1 MFDFGQEEAEIP
13 EESENEEEES
23 FMEFEEEEA
32 LPIVV
37 VDETVPHITVEP
49 GSLDII
55 RVPYNRSQTEPEL
68 YSVKVGSSIAEW
80 KWLEPEQIQL
90 MRQQVLVLVD
100 TQEMG

>member
-1 MFDFGQEEAEIP
+1 MFDFGQEDVEEP
-13 EESENEEEES
+13 EEPELEEDS
-23 FMEFEEEEA
+23 SVVEEA
-32 LPIVV
+32 TEELPMVV
-37 VDETVPHITVEP
+37 VEEVVQNITVEP

-68 YSVKVGSSIAEW
+68 YAIKVGSSIAEW

-100 TQEMG
+100 TKEMG